1 MAASP
6 KKAPPAAKSPA
17 KKKAAAKPPVK
28 AKPAAKAKPTAK
40 AKPAAKAK
48 PTAKAKPAAKAK
60 PTAKAKAPKKANPLP
75 SPTTDLPPL
84 PDRQAKARAVIKAL
98 RAEFPDT
105 QCSLDHGDGWQLLVA
120 TILSAQCTDARVNQV
135 TPGLFKR
142 FPKPADFAK
151 APIEEIE
158 EAIRST
164 GFYHNKAKSLQG
176 AARALIEHHG
186 GKLPEDID
194 ELVKVPGCG
203 RKTANV
209 VLGEVYGKPAGV
221 VVDTHVG
228 RISRKLGLT
237 DQDDPVKAERQL
249 NECVPQA
256 DWRDFGHLVIDHGRK
271 TCTAR
276 GPKCDDCGLFRWCVT
291 RA

>member
-1 MAASP
+1 MAAAP
-6 KKAPPAAKSPA
+6 KKASPT
-17 KKKAAAKPPVK
+17 KKAAAKPAANAK
-28 AKPAAKAKPTAK
+28 APARAKASPKTKPAAAPTAS
-40 AKPAAKAK
+40 
-48 PTAKAKPAAKAK
+48 TL
-60 PTAKAKAPKKANPLP
+60 T
-75 SPTTDLPPL
+75 PL

-135 TPGLFKR
+135 TPGLFMR
-142 FPKPADFAK
+142 FPKPADFAE

-176 AARALIEHHG
+176 AARALIENHG
-186 GKLPEDID
+186 GKLPQDID

-228 RISRKLGLT
+228 RIARKLGLT
-237 DQDDPVKAERQL
+237 DQDDPVKVERQL

-271 TCTAR
+271 TCNAR
-276 GPKCDDCGLFRWCVT
+276 GPRCDDCGLFRWCVA

>member
-1 MAASP
+1 MAAAP

-17 KKKAAAKPPVK
+17 KKKAAAKPAVK
-28 AKPAAKAKPTAK
+28 AKPAAKAKPAPKAKAQTK
-40 AKPAAKAK
+40 AKPLS
-48 PTAKAKPAAKAK
+48 T
-60 PTAKAKAPKKANPLP
+60 P
-75 SPTTDLPPL
+75 SPGDLPPL